1 MATLST
7 PRSAVSRVLPFGSR
21 HAVHIL
27 ERNRFIFRRGWMVI
41 VSGFFEPVFFL
52 LGIGFGLGSLIG
64 SVTGPDG
71 SAIPYAIFVAPA
83 LLATASMN
91 GAVYDSTNMFFRLR
105 YEKAYDGMLATPMNV
120 GDIAL
125 GEVIWAL
132 GRGALYGLGFLI
144 VMFAFGLVPS
154 AWGMLALPASMLI
167 GFATAAAG
175 LAATTFMRSWQDLDL
190 LFVITLPL
198 FLFSGTFF
206 PISTYPEPL
215 RIVVELSPLY
225 RGVDLIRGLTLG
237 HVGISQVIDV
247 VYLAAMGLLFVWL
260 ASRRLGK
267 MLIK

>member
-1 MATLST
+1 MTTTTRAIS
-7 PRSAVSRVLPFGSR
+7 SVARVLPFGSR
-21 HAVHIL
+21 HSVHVL

-64 SVTGPDG
+64 TVTGPDG
-71 SAIPYAIFVAPA
+71 TQVPYAVFVAPA

-105 YEKAYDGMLATPMNV
+105 YEKAYDGMLSTPMNV

-125 GEVIWAL
+125 GEVVWAL

-144 VMFAFGLVPS
+144 VMFVFGLVPS
-154 AWGMLALPASMLI
+154 PWGVLALPASMLI
-167 GFATAAAG
+167 GFATAATG

-190 LFVITLPL
+190 LFVVTLPL

-206 PISTYPEPL
+206 PIDTYPEPL
-215 RIVVELSPLY
+215 RTIVQLSPLY
-225 RGVDLIRGLTLG
+225 RGVDLVRGLTTG
-237 HVGISQVIDV
+237 HIGPHLV
-247 VYLAAMGLLFVWL
+247 VDAIYLALMGAFFLWV